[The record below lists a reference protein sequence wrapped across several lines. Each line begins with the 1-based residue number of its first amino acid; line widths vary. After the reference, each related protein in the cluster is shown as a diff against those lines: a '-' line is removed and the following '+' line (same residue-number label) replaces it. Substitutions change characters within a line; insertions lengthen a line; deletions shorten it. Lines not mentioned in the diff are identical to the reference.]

1 MAAVKV
7 KTGPIAADDP
17 ARDVPPE
24 KWFNLMLAR
33 RSAVHVRIPYDCRSL
48 LNYVSEAEEFRM
60 WEQTG
65 HADLQAYIRDG
76 LNVDP
81 ELLEWA
87 KLGLASFESGK
98 PVPLATAVEAGK
110 KAAQTM
116 EQAHVL
122 AEQGGDRKSKERNQV
137 DNINLKQGGTSAQ
150 YLASRIKRDAPEIA
164 ERVMAGEFPT
174 DPSRKE
180 LDP

>member
-60 WEQTG
+60 WEQT
-65 HADLQAYIRDG
+65 
-76 LNVDP
+76 
-81 ELLEWA
+81 
-87 KLGLASFESGK
+87 
-98 PVPLATAVEAGK
+98 
-110 KAAQTM
+110 
-116 EQAHVL
+116 
-122 AEQGGDRKSKERNQV
+122 
-137 DNINLKQGGTSAQ
+137 
-150 YLASRIKRDAPEIA
+150 
-164 ERVMAGEFPT
+164 
-174 DPSRKE
+174 
-180 LDP
+180 